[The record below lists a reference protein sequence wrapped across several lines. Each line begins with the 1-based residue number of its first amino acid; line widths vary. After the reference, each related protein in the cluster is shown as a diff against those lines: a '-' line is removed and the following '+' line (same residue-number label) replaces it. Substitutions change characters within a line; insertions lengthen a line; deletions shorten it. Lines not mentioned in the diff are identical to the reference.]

1 MFCIKTN
8 VKKKILLLKSRDYYY
23 LETIKS
29 YFYDCYIRKDYPE
42 EDWFQLVGL
51 IHDLGKIMAF
61 YDEPQWA
68 VVGDTFP
75 VGCKPQVGSFTDNF
89 SILKFG

>member
-1 MFCIKTN
+1 MNF
-8 VKKKILLLKSRDYYY
+8 KSKNYYY
-23 LETIKS
+23 LEIIRL

-61 YDEPQWA
+61 YDAPQWA

-75 VGCKPQVGSFTDNF
+75 VGCKPQVSSFPVTY
-89 SILKFG
+89 SSRKLS